1 MNRREKYIIS
11 MAYPDLDVD
20 KVTTLCVSS
29 AWWLEIDNA
38 GGRDRIEI
46 RKFSVLGNHRTW
58 TLRIGY
64 SKKLNCLAIGSFHH
78 YTNIMGG
85 LDEYLVSGQH

>member
-11 MAYPDLDVD
+11 MAYPDLDTD
-20 KVTTLCVSS
+20 KVTMLAVSS
-29 AWWLEIDNA
+29 AWWLEINHV

-46 RKFSVLGNHRTW
+46 NKFAVRGKHRTW
-58 TLRIGY
+58 TLRLGY

-78 YTNIMGG
+78 YTDSMRGF
-85 LDEYLVSGQH
+85 DEYLVGKQH